1 MIDPA
6 TIDSLLERAARDAE
20 RAQSA
25 VRRAE
30 AAAELRPTPANLARL
45 RNAEAAAVRA
55 WDRHGKYYAISI
67 RTA

>member
-1 MIDPA
+1 MIDPIA
-6 TIDSLLERAARDAE
+6 IRGLLERAARDAE

-30 AAAELRPTPANLARL
+30 SAAELRPTPANIARL

-55 WDRHGKYYAISI
+55 WNRHGKYYDIAI